1 MHRFCIASRRDSGI
15 VAPEEIRGVRTVWR
29 LRCRHV
35 EDASREIQHMQEAM
49 TTMNVQLANVISD
62 LAGESGQAIIQA
74 ILGGERNPQKLTEM
88 KDDRIRA
95 NADEIGDELAARR
108 AVLSGNQRRAI

>member
-1 MHRFCIASRRDSGI
+1 M
-15 VAPEEIRGVRTVWR
+15 RTVWR